1 MEGVVLTIVL
11 LVLVVMMAGFVLTAN
26 ARRRAEREAAATAL
40 ERARVA
46 QRKRVPV
53 VSNNVK
59 GVTAS
64 QTISPMR
71 SGATGSPANNQPSS

>member
-1 MEGVVLTIVL
+1 MEGVVLTIAL
-11 LVLVVMMAGFVLTAN
+11 LLIAVTLAGFGLTAN

-64 QTISPMR
+64 QTISPLR
-71 SGATGSPANNQPSS
+71 STTSASDQPSS